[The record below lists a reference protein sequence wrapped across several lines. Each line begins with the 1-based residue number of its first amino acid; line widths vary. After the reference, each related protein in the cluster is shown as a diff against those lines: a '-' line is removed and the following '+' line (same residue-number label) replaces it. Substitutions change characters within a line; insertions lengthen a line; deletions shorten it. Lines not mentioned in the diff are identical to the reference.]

1 MSHEVFKKSA
11 DERELLKLMKKT
23 NKQNRKEQYGDNY
36 KKYLN
41 SDKDNDSV
49 RKEH

>member
-1 MSHEVFKKSA
+1 MTHEVFEKSA
-11 DERELLKLMKKT
+11 DERELLKLMKKA
-23 NKQNRKEQYGDNY
+23 NKQNRKEQYGDKY

-41 SDKDNDSV
+41 SDKDNNSV